1 MYLNIAKDA
10 AKKSALLSKDS
21 SASASLKRAQL
32 KDLVRSMNLALQ
44 HSGQQLNAEIEQEM
58 RQVSA
63 AVGVDMKKWLS
74 KAGMP
79 KLKVMFASVPD
90 DVVKRVAT
98 GSIYKEKWTLSGA
111 IWGDIKAKQD
121 DINFIVAEGI
131 AANKSTYDIAKDL
144 EKYVDPKAK
153 KDWQWSKVYPRTGK
167 IIDYNAQRLARTMLT
182 HAYQQAVEQ
191 HIKYNPFVSGV
202 VWHTAHSGRVCEL
215 CKEREGK
222 FYRKGE
228 APLDHPNGMC
238 FLEAQTQPLDD
249 VADQLADWV
258 NGADRPDI
266 DRYYQFLKE

>member
-1 MYLNIAKDA
+1 MYLDIARDA
-10 AKKSALLSKDS
+10 AKRSALLSKDS

-44 HSGQQLNAEIEQEM
+44 NSANQLDQDLLDEM
-58 RQVSA
+58 RQISM
-63 AVGVDMKKWLS
+63 AVGVDMEKWLS

-79 KLKVMFASVPD
+79 MMKGMFASVPD
-90 DVVKRVAT
+90 DIVKRVAT
-98 GSIYKEKWTLSGA
+98 GKIYQQKWTLSGA
-111 IWGDIKAKQD
+111 IWGDVKAKQD
-121 DINFIVAEGI
+121 DINSIVAEGI

-144 EKYVDPKAK
+144 EKYVDPTAK
-153 KDWQWSKVYPRTGK
+153 KDWNWSKVYPRTAK
-167 IIDYNAQRLARTMLT
+167 VIDYNAQRLARTMLT

-191 HIKYNPFVSGV
+191 HIRYNPFVSGV
-202 VWHTAHSGRVCEL
+202 IWHTAHSGRVCEL

-238 FLEAQTQPLDD
+238 FLEAQTQSLDD

-258 NGADRPDI
+258 NGANRPDI
-266 DRYYQFLKE
+266 DRYYQFLKK